1 MSTSNSK
8 DELRRR
14 FLSLRDS
21 INREQRSILSKMIQE
36 RLVSLDE
43 FKRSSI
49 VGCYSAIGSEV
60 DTSIIASHVLMQGK
74 VLAYPRVLSMG
85 KMEFRTIK
93 DPMLDLT
100 LGKYSIL
107 EPLESCDLI
116 EPDLLIVPAVV
127 WDEHGYRIGYG
138 KGYYDR
144 YINSRRSSY
153 AYISSI
159 YIGLAYD
166 FQVID
171 NVPHT
176 IHDAKVDIIVTEKR
190 VIYTDEHI
198 KY

>member
-1 MSTSNSK
+1 MSIKSK

-21 INREQRSILSKMIQE
+21 MSRDHRLMLSKVIQE
-36 RLVSLDE
+36 RLLSLSE

-60 DTSIIASHVLMQGK
+60 DTSIIASHVLIQGK
-74 VLAYPRVLSMG
+74 VLAYPRILGMG
-85 KMEFRTIK
+85 KMEFRAVS

-107 EPLESCDLI
+107 EPLESCKLI
-116 EPDLLIVPAVV
+116 EPDLLIVPAIA

-144 YINSRRSSY
+144 YIRSSH
-153 AYISSI
+153 AKASI

-166 FQVID
+166 FQVISSI
-171 NVPHT
+171 PHT

-190 VIYTDEHI
+190 VIYTDEH
-198 KY
+198 

>member
-1 MSTSNSK
+1 MSIKSK

-14 FLSLRDS
+14 FLSLRNS
-21 INREQRSILSKMIQE
+21 MSKEERLMLSKVIQE
-36 RLVSLDE
+36 RLLSLSE
-43 FKRSSI
+43 FKKSSI

-60 DTSIIASHVLMQGK
+60 DTSIIASHVLIQGK
-74 VLAYPRVLSMG
+74 VLAYPRVLGMG
-85 KMEFRTIK
+85 KMEFRAVS

-107 EPLESCDLI
+107 EPLESCKLI
-116 EPDLLIVPAVV
+116 EPDLLIVPAIA

-144 YINSRRSSY
+144 YMKSRSSHVY
-153 AYISSI
+153 KTSV

-166 FQVID
+166 FQVISSI
-171 NVPHT
+171 PHT

-190 VIYTDEHI
+190 VIYTDEH
-198 KY
+198 